1 LRPNPPNQHRK
12 YIQGRKAF
20 PLRPINRLHKSA
32 DDLFDNMAKP
42 EPFLDLSNERKD
54 WISEQT
60 WNLIDQRAAHLHAEH
75 NGRPYN
81 FSHIVT
87 IQ

>member
-1 LRPNPPNQHRK
+1 
-12 YIQGRKAF
+12 
-20 PLRPINRLHKSA
+20 
-32 DDLFDNMAKP
+32 MAKP